1 MVALVKPSGMP
12 VYMKVR
18 LTLGE
23 KKVGE
28 DSKGLRGPNMTRMH
42 YKHV

>member
-1 MVALVKPSGMP
+1 MVALVKPSGLP

-23 KKVGE
+23 KKVDE
-28 DSKGLRGPNMTRMH
+28 DSKGLREG
-42 YKHV
+42 